1 MNKLAF
7 WIARWR
13 NDDAALMT
21 LSQPLSALM
30 DDLRGRKIALVG
42 NARALGE
49 TESGPA
55 IDAADIVIR
64 LNAAPLPLARSHGSR
79 TDWLCMSIA
88 VPPAVI
94 AARAPQRLIW
104 VTPKR
109 KRLPWAMAQD
119 PRFAMLPA
127 EGQKALMERLGSR
140 PTTGMQMIDL
150 LSKSDAAQVDL
161 WGFDFFASQ
170 SLSGGRAAK
179 HVPHDFAAE
188 AREVAALLARDARF
202 TRH

>member
-13 NDDAALMT
+13 NDDAALAQ
-21 LSQPLSALM
+21 LSLPLSSLM
-30 DDLRGRKIALVG
+30 DELRGCKVALVG

-49 TESGPA
+49 MTHGAE

-64 LNAAPLPLARSHGSR
+64 LNGAPMPQAASHGTR

-88 VPPAVI
+88 VSADVI
-94 AARAPQRLIW
+94 DARSPQRLIW

-127 EGQKALMERLGSR
+127 DGQKTLMARLGSR

-150 LSKSDAAQVDL
+150 LARSDAAQVDL

-179 HVPHDFAAE
+179 DVPHDFAAE
-188 AREVAALLARDARF
+188 AREVSALLARDTRF

>member
-1 MNKLAF
+1 MIKLGF

-13 NDDAALMT
+13 NDDKVLAQFSRPISSLMEE
-21 LSQPLSALM
+21 LDGKAV
-30 DDLRGRKIALVG
+30 ALVG

-49 TESGPA
+49 GQNGPA

-64 LNAAPLPLARSHGSR
+64 LNSAPMPQPQSHGTR
-79 TDWLCMSIA
+79 TDWLAMSIP
-88 VPPAVI
+88 VPQATI
-94 AARAPQRLIW
+94 AARDPDRLIW

-109 KRLPWAMAQD
+109 KRLPWLMAKD
-119 PRFAMLPA
+119 PRFVILPA
-127 EGQKALMERLGSR
+127 EGQKALMGILGAR

-150 LSKSDAAQVDL
+150 LSRSTAAKIDL

-170 SLSGGRAAK
+170 SLSGARAAK
-179 HVPHDFAAE
+179 DVPHDFAAE
-188 AREVAALLARDARF
+188 AVAVADLLEKDPRF